1 MAIRLTESRLRQIV
15 REEASKLS
23 RRPSSLSKRR
33 SLKEAKLTGIGGE
46 PYSPESYADYF
57 QGSGLK
63 EGGWL
68 VGDNGY
74 SYVGD
79 PRMAKAYDNY
89 IRALEGLAP
98 YMEKSYEDSE
108 EGSGG
113 EKQVLF
119 IMNHQLSLYGEPQ
132 SPEGY

>member
-23 RRPSSLSKRR
+23 RR

-79 PRMAKAYDNY
+79 PRMAKAWNDY
-89 IRALEGLAP
+89 IRAVEGLAP